1 MNEHQKSKVTSPE
14 KNDAAPSTCCLLS
27 VAAAQRAT
35 VLADAGPVYENFLC
49 RLPIFFLT
57 RVPAELNSDRRMK
70 AEVQGRQAIVRG
82 SDGFIVEPL
91 EFPLVFFRTLRPE
104 SL

>member
-1 MNEHQKSKVTSPE
+1 M
-14 KNDAAPSTCCLLS
+14 
-27 VAAAQRAT
+27 
-35 VLADAGPVYENFLC
+35 LADAGAVYENFLC

-82 SDGFIVEPL
+82 SDRFIVEPL
-91 EFPLVFFRTLRPE
+91 EFPLVFFEHFDPKVCNFPE
-104 SL
+104 VRWFVSMLGEWTGQPDVHLE